1 MNDLAVNWGVAIYIT
16 ALLAVLLVICFVGQA
31 RQDAKKKNE
40 GK

>member
-16 ALLAVLLVICFVGQA
+16 VLLAVLLVICFVGQA